1 MAWVL
6 ALLCYIPLWNRIIPD
21 SVQLTKSTFLGD
33 GYGGTF
39 ISRMDF
45 LRLQGLWI
53 ILSICWVA
61 RATILKK
68 KITIRTIG
76 YIIGMIWVSFGLIN
90 YNRTL
95 VFFDIFVIYRVAYFL
110 VEIVRTEKRIGI
122 PLIIIS
128 IGINCTLYLFH
139 IAFYNQNILISEDE
153 FTAIN
158 KIADTTEP
166 NAIIMNTHKNYSPRI
181 MGRGQRDYINPWM
194 ADIDI
199 RPQKTRN
206 NWRLGDGAAKCSM
219 IKQVF
224 EVYNRPIYI
233 RIGERQPIE
242 NFSGATCV
250 KAVSQWKTWGMYKF
264 IY

>member
-1 MAWVL
+1 
-6 ALLCYIPLWNRIIPD
+6 
-21 SVQLTKSTFLGD
+21 
-33 GYGGTF
+33 
-39 ISRMDF
+39 
-45 LRLQGLWI
+45 
-53 ILSICWVA
+53 
-61 RATILKK
+61 
-68 KITIRTIG
+68 
-76 YIIGMIWVSFGLIN
+76 MIWVSFGLIN

-181 MGRGQRDYINPWM
+181 MGRGQRDYINP
-194 ADIDI
+194 
-199 RPQKTRN
+199 
-206 NWRLGDGAAKCSM
+206 
-219 IKQVF
+219 
-224 EVYNRPIYI
+224 
-233 RIGERQPIE
+233 
-242 NFSGATCV
+242 
-250 KAVSQWKTWGMYKF
+250 
-264 IY
+264 